1 MMRLAIEKH
10 FKSAVRGVW
19 NMDPPRLDV
28 CPDTYEGCVAKL
40 SSIDEWI
47 HNRIEKRD
55 VATHRVIVVI
65 LESPHIHEFD
75 ENTNGRIGPASGN
88 TGKRIR
94 SYISDYFE
102 SKFDSCTLALV
113 NVVQYQCSIGRL
125 STSME
130 RYRKN
135 KVVRAMFGCD
145 VVKDCFMRMVGLF
158 NIDKDV
164 FLVACGKG
172 NWFKDKSKN
181 LDAQVVELLNRI
193 GARNVIALG
202 YHPSRWPRFS
212 PENKVATKM
221 KKERNRLGI

>member
-1 MMRLAIEKH
+1 MENL
-10 FKSAVRGVW
+10 FKSTVRGVW
-19 NMDPPRLDV
+19 NIDPPLLDV
-28 CPDTYEGCVAKL
+28 CPDTSEGCVGDL
-40 SSIDEWI
+40 SSIDEWS
-47 HNRIEKRD
+47 HHRIEKRD
-55 VATHRVIVVI
+55 LSSDKVIVVI

-75 ENTNGRIGPASGN
+75 ENTKGRIGPASGN

-94 SYISDYFE
+94 LYISDYFE
-102 SKFDSCTLALV
+102 RMFDSCTLALV

-125 STSME
+125 DTSRE

-135 KVVRAMFGCD
+135 KVVRAMFD
-145 VVKDCFMRMVGLF
+145 RDEVKDCFMRRVGLF

-172 NWFKDKSKN
+172 NWSKDKSKN
-181 LDAQVVELLNRI
+181 LDAQVAGLLNRI
-193 GARNVIALG
+193 GVRNVIALG

-212 PENKVATKM
+212 PENKVAVKM